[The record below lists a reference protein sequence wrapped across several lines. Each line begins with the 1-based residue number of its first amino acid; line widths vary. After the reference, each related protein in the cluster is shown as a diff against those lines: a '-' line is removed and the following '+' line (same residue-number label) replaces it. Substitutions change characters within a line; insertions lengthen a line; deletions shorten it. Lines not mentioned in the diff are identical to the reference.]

1 VAGDEIDGDPIPKK
15 TVRTAPDPS
24 SQDMLAFPAAI
35 AAVAAAVG
43 VGSLI
48 KPTFGIEN
56 VDLVFLTATVAI
68 AIRFGLLPSLVT
80 SALSALAYNFFFLPP
95 LYTLSIGD
103 PTHIAAFAFFALV
116 AVLVSNL
123 AARARAHALAAFARV
138 RTTESLYA
146 FSRKLAGAGTLDD
159 VLWASG
165 YQMAAMLKVRVV
177 LLLPE
182 GSTLS
187 LRSGYPPEDALDAS
201 DLAAADWA
209 WSHNRPA
216 GRGADTLPGAKRLFL
231 PMRTGRGTIGVV
243 GIDSDKP
250 GPLLTREQRRLL
262 DALIDQAAL
271 AIERVHLVEEADRV
285 KRSIETDKL
294 RAAILTSLSHD
305 LRTPLSSIMGAAGAL
320 RDLSDAL
327 SKDDK
332 ADLLDTI
339 VEEAER
345 LNRFIANLL
354 HMTKLEAGAVTPDT
368 APHVLSELIAT
379 TLTRAA
385 KIIDNHKVELDL
397 AADLPM
403 VNVDGILFEQAMF
416 NLIDNAS
423 KYAPA
428 GTTIRIQGWREGD
441 LVRLQVLDEGPGIP
455 PEATGRVFDRFYRV
469 HKEDSVRAGTGL
481 GLAVS
486 RGFIEA
492 MQGRIVAGNRSDRS
506 GAVFTVTLPVAETTR
521 ELEPVA

>member
-1 VAGDEIDGDPIPKK
+1 
-15 TVRTAPDPS
+15 
-24 SQDMLAFPAAI
+24 
-35 AAVAAAVG
+35 
-43 VGSLI
+43 
-48 KPTFGIEN
+48 
-56 VDLVFLTATVAI
+56 
-68 AIRFGLLPSLVT
+68 
-80 SALSALAYNFFFLPP
+80 
-95 LYTLSIGD
+95 
-103 PTHIAAFAFFALV
+103 
-116 AVLVSNL
+116 
-123 AARARAHALAAFARV
+123 
-138 RTTESLYA
+138 
-146 FSRKLAGAGTLDD
+146 
-159 VLWASG
+159 
-165 YQMAAMLKVRVV
+165 
-177 LLLPE
+177 
-182 GSTLS
+182 
-187 LRSGYPPEDALDAS
+187 
-201 DLAAADWA
+201 
-209 WSHNRPA
+209 
-216 GRGADTLPGAKRLFL
+216 
-231 PMRTGRGTIGVV
+231 
-243 GIDSDKP
+243 
-250 GPLLTREQRRLL
+250 LLTREQRRLL